1 MAARETKQDG
11 LVDAVGAMAGGFANC
26 NGISDSATAGDAWPL
41 LDSFLSTPLIHL
53 EGITEEFMK

>member
-1 MAARETKQDG
+1 M
-11 LVDAVGAMAGGFANC
+11 DAVGAMAGGFANC